1 MNQDDPMA
9 LERWG
14 VTALEIAML
23 ISQFEQEPKENRL
36 LALKYHDDISAFRK
50 QYRYDV
56 KKLCDLPQ

>member
-50 QYRYDV
+50 
-56 KKLCDLPQ
+56 